1 MALKQVG
8 TMAMRNANGDFLP
21 SVPLYADIPD
31 KYIEPSG
38 LTKLEE
44 KNCNEVIDMLAGKFK
59 QYMDGCKKAGIP
71 MEVELNE

>member
-8 TMAMRNANGDFLP
+8 TMALRGPDGKFLP

-31 KYIEPSG
+31 KDIQPSG

-44 KNCNEVIDMLAGKFK
+44 KNCDEIMDMLAGKFK
-59 QYMDGCKKAGIP
+59 QYMDGCRKAGIP
-71 MEVELNE
+71 LEVEL